1 MNVVLANFVVYVW
14 FRSNTSF
21 LGVQVGHISGFAL
34 AAAG

>member
-1 MNVVLANFVVYVW
+1 MNVVLANFVVYG
-14 FRSNTSF
+14 FGAIPIF